1 MTETVYQAV
10 FDGLADWEVGHA
22 TAHINNGQWHK
33 EPGRYRVA
41 TVGAT
46 TEPVTTMGGVRVVP
60 DVTLEADRSVVDR
73 DARPAGRRRLDD
85 RRQPAPSS
93 PRPSSCST
101 TASRSPRSAGPR
113 ARSPPPACST
123 TDRTPATRSSSCRRS
138 ATADP
143 SHYVDEP
150 AVTDGDLITGSGTA
164 PVEFAREVFA
174 RLDLYEPHILAAW
187 YKLYGLNDPAGFY
200 ELNGMAAP

>member
-10 FDGLADWEVGHA
+10 FDGLADWEVGYA

-41 TVGAT
+41 TVGTT

-60 DVTLEADRSVVDR
+60 DVTLEQIDPSSTAMLVLPGG
-73 DARPAGRRRLDD
+73 DAWMTGANQPFVAKAVEVLDDGVPVAAICGATGALAAAGVLDD
-85 RRQPAPSS
+85 RPHTSNAVEFLQSVGYGGS
-93 PRPSSCST
+93 E
-101 TASRSPRSAGPR
+101 
-113 ARSPPPACST
+113 
-123 TDRTPATRSSSCRRS
+123 
-138 ATADP
+138 
-143 SHYVDEP
+143 HYVDEP

-174 RLDLYEPHILAAW
+174 RLDVYEPHILAAW

>member
-1 MTETVYQAV
+1 MTDTVFQAV

-46 TEPVTTMGGVRVVP
+46 TDAVTTMGGVRVVP
-60 DVTLEADRSVVDR
+60 DVTLDEI
-73 DARPAGRRRLDD
+73 DASSTAMFVLPGGDAWLTGANDAFVAKAVALLGEGVPVAAICGATGALAAAGVLDERPHTSNAAEFLQAVGYGG
-85 RRQPAPSS
+85 
-93 PRPSSCST
+93 
-101 TASRSPRSAGPR
+101 SA
-113 ARSPPPACST
+113 
-123 TDRTPATRSSSCRRS
+123 
-138 ATADP
+138 
-143 SHYVDEP
+143 HYVDEP
-150 AVTDGDLITGSGTA
+150 AVTDGDLITASGTS

-174 RLDLYEPHILAAW
+174 RLDLYEPHILTAW
-187 YKLYGLNDPAGFY
+187 YKLYGQNDPAGFY